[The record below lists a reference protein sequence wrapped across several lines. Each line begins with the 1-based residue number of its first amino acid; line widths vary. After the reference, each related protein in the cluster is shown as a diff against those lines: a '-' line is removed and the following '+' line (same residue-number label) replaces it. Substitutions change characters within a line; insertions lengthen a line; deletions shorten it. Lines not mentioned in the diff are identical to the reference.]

1 MGYYIASVSWG
12 KDSLAML
19 LHLLAIGAPLDEVI
33 FYDTGMEFQAIY
45 DTRDMVLPRLRAAG
59 IKYTELH
66 PAEPFLRSMLERPVE
81 SKQKGKHMGYGW
93 CGGTCRWGTTE
104 KTKAMDAYAEK
115 LGATVYVG
123 IAADELPRLVKEKKE
138 YKIHPLAE
146 WGMTERDCKRYCYAM
161 GFRWEENGVELYKV
175 LQRVSCW
182 CCCNKNLRELK
193 NIYKYLPDY
202 WERLKNLQ
210 SQLERPM
217 KGFYTD
223 GRPKGIFEL
232 EKRFEREI
240 TEERRQKQ
248 HEPVFYGPG
257 RRDPGP
263 RGAGRQRKRN
273 KADQRPLGE

>member
-19 LHLLAIGAPLDEVI
+19 LRLLAIGAPLDEVI

-45 DTRDMVLPRLRAAG
+45 DTRDRVLPRLRAAG

-66 PAEPFLRSMLERPVE
+66 PTDPFLWSMLERPVE

-138 YKIHPLAE
+138 YKVHPLAE

-240 TEERRQKQ
+240 TEERR
-248 HEPVFYGPG
+248 
-257 RRDPGP
+257 
-263 RGAGRQRKRN
+263 RKT
-273 KADQRPLGE
+273 A

>member
-33 FYDTGMEFQAIY
+33 FYDTGM
-45 DTRDMVLPRLRAAG
+45 
-59 IKYTELH
+59 
-66 PAEPFLRSMLERPVE
+66 ERPVE

>member
-19 LHLLAIGAPLDEVI
+19 LRLLAIGAPLDEVI

-45 DTRDMVLPRLRAAG
+45 DTRDRVLPRLRAAG

-66 PAEPFLRSMLERPVE
+66 PTDPFLWSMLERPVE

-115 LGATVYVG
+115 RGATVYVG

-138 YKIHPLAE
+138 YKVHPLAE

-161 GFRWEENGVELYKV
+161 GVPLGGKRSGTIQGPATCFLLVLLQQKPAGVEKHLQVPAGLLGAAEKSAKSVRAAHERVLY
-175 LQRVSCW
+175 R
-182 CCCNKNLRELK
+182 REA
-193 NIYKYLPDY
+193 
-202 WERLKNLQ
+202 
-210 SQLERPM
+210 
-217 KGFYTD
+217 KGNF
-223 GRPKGIFEL
+223 
-232 EKRFEREI
+232 
-240 TEERRQKQ
+240 
-248 HEPVFYGPG
+248 
-257 RRDPGP
+257 
-263 RGAGRQRKRN
+263 
-273 KADQRPLGE
+273 